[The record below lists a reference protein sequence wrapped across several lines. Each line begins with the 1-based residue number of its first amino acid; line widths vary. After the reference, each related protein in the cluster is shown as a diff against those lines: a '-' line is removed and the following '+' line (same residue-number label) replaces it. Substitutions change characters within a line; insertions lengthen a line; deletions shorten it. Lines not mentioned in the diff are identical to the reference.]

1 MVSLHEL
8 YSQIPAMRT
17 FSANMG
23 LPVPN
28 EELLTRQA
36 LQGSLNNKQIT
47 EAEKVEIGV
56 IILVFGVVVYGIF
69 IRKRGV

>member
-1 MVSLHEL
+1 MVTLNEL
-8 YSQIPAMRT
+8 YNQMPAMQA

-36 LQGSLNNKQIT
+36 LQGSLNNK
-47 EAEKVEIGV
+47 EHSNAEKVEIGV